1 VFYSALRKG
10 AERFVFPL
18 QDGPTLGLTAAV
30 HGNELNGVPCIHKII
45 NTINVRKLKG
55 TVVGVPCVNIAGYLR
70 MQRGWSDGV
79 DLNRHFPGKERGLV
93 RGVVSFSLAMVRLI
107 ADLLPFQS
115 SEVFCH
121 AVMQRI
127 VKNNLNYLIG

>member
-1 VFYSALRKG
+1 M
-10 AERFVFPL
+10 
-18 QDGPTLGLTAAV
+18 

-79 DLNRHFPGKERGLV
+79 DLNRHFPGKERGIV
-93 RGVVSFSLAMVRLI
+93 RDDNHAHTRMHTHTHAPELHSPLP
-107 ADLLPFQS
+107 LLD
-115 SEVFCH
+115 
-121 AVMQRI
+121 AR
-127 VKNNLNYLIG
+127 

>member
-1 VFYSALRKG
+1 M
-10 AERFVFPL
+10 
-18 QDGPTLGLTAAV
+18 

-93 RGVVSFSLAMVRLI
+93 RDDNTHTHTHACHTHTPELHSPLP
-107 ADLLPFQS
+107 LLD
-115 SEVFCH
+115 
-121 AVMQRI
+121 AR
-127 VKNNLNYLIG
+127 

>member
-1 VFYSALRKG
+1 M
-10 AERFVFPL
+10 
-18 QDGPTLGLTAAV
+18 

-93 RGVVSFSLAMVRLI
+93 RDYNTHIHACTRTHTPELHSPLPLLDALVVGGVL
-107 ADLLPFQS
+107 
-115 SEVFCH
+115 
-121 AVMQRI
+121 
-127 VKNNLNYLIG
+127 